1 MNCTFSNRPPELY
14 PSYRTAD
21 SFVCLMSTKTHKT
34 VASLHRAI
42 QLQTV
47 YNKASS
53 MEINIIIEIP
63 VEFANKFYKML
74 KFVTFGQRSLKEI
87 FAPFVY
93 IIELW

>member
-1 MNCTFSNRPPELY
+1 M
-14 PSYRTAD
+14 
-21 SFVCLMSTKTHKT
+21 
-34 VASLHRAI
+34 ASLHRAI

-63 VEFANKFYKML
+63 VEFPTKFYKML